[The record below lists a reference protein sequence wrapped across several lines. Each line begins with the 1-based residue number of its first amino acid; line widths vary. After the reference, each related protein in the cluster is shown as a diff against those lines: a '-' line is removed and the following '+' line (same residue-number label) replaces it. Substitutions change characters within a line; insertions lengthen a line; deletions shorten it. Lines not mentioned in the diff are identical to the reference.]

1 MLKSLFV
8 ILAVLMISPAVSIG
22 AAGDIT
28 INSQGASRKD
38 AGVGAVRFPHALHKK
53 KYKCASCHPKIFKA
67 ALGANK
73 ITMKLNMDGKF
84 CGSPNCHNS
93 KRAFPLYE
101 CSKCHITVKKY

>member
-1 MLKSLFV
+1 MHKSLFV
-8 ILAVLMISPAVSIG
+8 IIAALLISPAVSIG
-22 AAGDIT
+22 APGDIM
-28 INSQGASRKD
+28 INSQGASRVQ
-38 AGVGAVRFPHALHKK
+38 AGVGAVRFPHARHKK

-73 ITMKLNMDGKF
+73 ITMKLNMNGKF

-101 CSKCHITVKKY
+101 CDKCHISVKKY